1 VTIDSRRGPRYYA
14 AGAIAVALIFL
25 LWRGYAGGP
34 SYVVQ
39 IDYQWAADF
48 AEGAE
53 VLVDGEVVGTLEKLG
68 RRHVNGFKVA
78 RGEHTVELR
87 TPNCE
92 TRPEPVT
99 LGPSR
104 IAVLTA
110 DFEDRMSAG
119 KMGCVVFFR

>member
-1 VTIDSRRGPRYYA
+1 VAIDFRRGPRYYA
-14 AGAIAVALIFL
+14 AGAIAVALIFV
-25 LWRGYAGGP
+25 LWRAYAGGP

-48 AEGAE
+48 VEGAE
-53 VLVDGEVVGTLEKLG
+53 VLVDGEAVGTLAKLG
-68 RRHVNGFKVA
+68 RRYVNGFKVA
-78 RGEHTVELR
+78 RGDHTVELR

-92 TRPEPVT
+92 TRSEPVT

-110 DFEDRMSAG
+110 DFEDRIGAG
-119 KMGCVVFFR
+119 TMGCVVFFR